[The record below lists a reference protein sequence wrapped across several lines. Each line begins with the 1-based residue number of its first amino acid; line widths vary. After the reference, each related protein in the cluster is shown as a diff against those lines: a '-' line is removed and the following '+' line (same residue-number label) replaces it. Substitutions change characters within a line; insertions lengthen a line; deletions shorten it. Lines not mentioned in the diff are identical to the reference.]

1 MNAPA
6 TLALVM
12 VALCFFPGFSS
23 AQEVMNM
30 RSIQEMC
37 GPKWGHKEL
46 VDQAECVLRVVP
58 QSNNPDLMP
67 SDPYIGWYTQMAL
80 KMIDDLRNNKI
91 SEGDAKENIQQAYHE
106 VLIRQQQA
114 ANDHAEQE
122 TMERRRVRL
131 ARQQE
136 QAEANARQSVIDDR
150 NAAIVQA
157 RADQFCASAAPS
169 VEETCA
175 VQTRNPQ
182 RWQSPCVRPRE
193 FYMPSRDADDHQH
206 QNKC

>member
-1 MNAPA
+1 MTMNAPA
-6 TLALVM
+6 ALALVM
-12 VALCFFPGFSS
+12 VALCFSPRFSS

-37 GPKWGHKEL
+37 GPKWGHKDL
-46 VDQAECVLRVVP
+46 VDQTECVLRVVP

-67 SDPYIGWYTQMAL
+67 SDPYIGWYTRMAL
-80 KMIDDLRNNKI
+80 KMIDDLRDNKI
-91 SEGDAKENIQQAYHE
+91 SESDAKENIQQAYHE

-114 ANDHAEQE
+114 ANDQAEQE

-150 NAAIVQA
+150 NGAMAQA
-157 RADQFCASAAPS
+157 RADQFCASAAQS

-175 VQTRNPQ
+175 VQTKNPKVAIALCATARILYAQ
-182 RWQSPCVRPRE
+182 QGCR
-193 FYMPSRDADDHQH
+193 
-206 QNKC
+206 